1 MFKNNSMIG
10 FVLIAFVITQIFIVT
25 YSIIEFEETMK
36 LNIYLI
42 LSMIFNSFLII
53 ISFFIYLKKRI
64 KTLKHH
70 S

>member
-42 LSMIFNSFLII
+42 LSMIFNSFFII
-53 ISFFIYLKKRI
+53 ISFFIYLKK
-64 KTLKHH
+64 KN
-70 S
+70 

>member
-53 ISFFIYLKKRI
+53 ISFFIYLKK
-64 KTLKHH
+64 KN
-70 S
+70 